1 MAFGLQASRRHSHPR
16 PCCPPL
22 RSCVSRCTR
31 VSHTWCCWRRLA
43 GATTYWS
50 SSGGQLGSST
60 SVAPP
65 SFGCLGGYQALRHP
79 RVRIVQAPSGTA
91 VMCHPQ
97 VHTTRWHTASSFHV
111 NTRQIQKKITL
122 GPPAHGRPLWCPGGA
137 LRRRGRMYGAPRPDL
152 GATRRDSCGDF
163 WGLELTRF
171 VCAQPSVWAAPWTSG
186 WLEMDS
192 RHPSQLFRRTAPGGL
207 A

>member
-1 MAFGLQASRRHSHPR
+1 MDDTAAKSRPQRRPHVTGPSLSGVSQWMAFGLQASRRHSHPR

-60 SVAPP
+60 SMAPP
-65 SFGCLGGYQALRHP
+65 SFGCMGGYQAHRHP
-79 RVRIVQAPSGTA
+79 RVRIVQAPSGTE

-111 NTRQIQKKITL
+111 NTHTRPIQFCL
-122 GPPAHGRPLWCPGGA
+122 L
-137 LRRRGRMYGAPRPDL
+137 
-152 GATRRDSCGDF
+152 
-163 WGLELTRF
+163 
-171 VCAQPSVWAAPWTSG
+171 Q
-186 WLEMDS
+186 
-192 RHPSQLFRRTAPGGL
+192 TAPTAHTARQGGEL
-207 A
+207 PDPP